1 MFAWRRS
8 ISKVLCFQIEVS
20 ILPVPK
26 RLFDRLLESRK
37 IPERSAS
44 AVILATNR
52 CLRQIAMAVTME
64 TIALAVKL
72 RVLGIGKS
80 SGMQAVRSIEWHLH
94 PKKDSFVIP
103 YFREEIAS
111 FVHAS
116 VMQR

>member
-1 MFAWRRS
+1 
-8 ISKVLCFQIEVS
+8 VS
-20 ILPVPK
+20 ILPGPK

-37 IPERSAS
+37 IPERSTP
-44 AVILATNR
+44 AVRLATNR

-94 PKKDSFVIP
+94 PKKDSLVIP
-103 YFREEIAS
+103 YFRKKIVSRSEERR
-111 FVHAS
+111 VGKE
-116 VMQR
+116 